1 MNTNNLLLGFLFVVY
16 SGLLALA
23 IIFNGAMI
31 EAVKDIAIAT
41 IGTIL
46 GYIISLKGSIK
57 NKQS

>member
-16 SGLLALA
+16 AGLVALA
-23 IIFNGAMI
+23 IIFNGSLV
-31 EAVKDIAIAT
+31 EAVKDISLGS